1 MGAIEGERKRAFKK
15 LQQNT
20 TTIALSGNSMAN
32 GLVSSEKHIHSI
44 SLNIMLFICYQNGL
58 MSRLL
63 CICGS
68 ALRAWRNSYAVLLG
82 EIAWRNSYAVLLGHI
97 CEATYARPH
106 MRGHY
111 CEAGLASAWIICLA
125 TIARP
130 ALAESAWPLLQ
141 GRNLLGHYC
150 KAGICLATIARP
162 A

>member
-82 EIAWRNSYAVLLGHI
+82 HI

-106 MRGHY
+106 MRGHI
-111 CEAGLASAWIICLA
+111 CEATYARPLLRGGTAWIICEA
-125 TIARP
+125 SYAF
-130 ALAESAWPLLQ
+130 AA
-141 GRNLLGHYC
+141 
-150 KAGICLATIARP
+150 
-162 A
+162 